1 MVSNWVRRVLS
12 PVVQF
17 RESEFATGLMMFA
30 YSFLAMTA
38 YNVVKPITRSK
49 FISSLGA
56 DNLPYVQLAAGLL
69 IGVLMQGYSVLVA
82 RLPRRYVAPLTLAG
96 MSGLLV
102 AFWFLF
108 RTAGD
113 WVSVAFY
120 LLGLI
125 LGLLLI
131 SQFWTLANDI
141 YDARQA
147 KRVFGFIGGGSSL
160 GGMTGAGLTA
170 LVVSR
175 VGTENL
181 LLCSAAILLL
191 CAGLVALIV
200 RREAAAGRGGAVA
213 AEEEGVGGKE
223 AFRLLR
229 ESRHLQIIAL
239 VIAFAAVG
247 AGLIEQQLNMAAEA
261 FKGRSATD
269 NLTEFLAQVTLY
281 LSAIGFFIQ
290 VALTSRIH
298 RYLGVGFALLVLP
311 TSLGVTGVVMLLN
324 AALWAPALARILD
337 TSLRYTLDKT
347 TREVLFLP
355 LPTALKYR
363 AKPFVDVT
371 VDRFAKGLAALL
383 ALVLIKPWGLGLNWQ
398 QISYASLAVMA
409 PVGVHR
415 RPRAARVPRH
425 LPPQHRDG
433 GRSRPRRRGPT
444 SPTPRRWRRW
454 SRRLARILDTS
465 LRYTLDK
472 TTREVLFLPLPTAL
486 KYRAK
491 PFVDVTVDRFAKG
504 LAALLAL
511 VLIKPWGLGLNW
523 QQISYASLAV
533 MAPVGGH
540 RRARAARVPGHL
552 PPQHR
557 AAGGRRRRRRG
568 PTSPIPRRWRP
579 SSRSSRTPT
588 RGGCS
593 TPSSC
598 SRP

>member
-1 MVSNWVRRVLS
+1 MGNNWLRRVLS
-12 PVVQF
+12 PVAQL
-17 RESEFATGLMMFA
+17 REGELATGLMMFA

-38 YNVVKPITRSK
+38 YNVIKPITRSK

-96 MSGLLV
+96 MSALLV
-102 AFWFLF
+102 GFWFLF

-113 WVSVAFY
+113 WVSVGFY

-181 LLCSAAILLL
+181 LLCSAGILLL
-191 CAGLVALIV
+191 CAGLVTLIV
-200 RREAAAGRGGAVA
+200 QAGGRCRPQRLRRRG
-213 AEEEGVGGKE
+213 EEEGVGGKE

-290 VALTSRIH
+290 VAPH
-298 RYLGVGFALLVLP
+298 EP
-311 TSLGVTGVVMLLN
+311 D
-324 AALWAPALARILD
+324 P
-337 TSLRYTLDKT
+337 
-347 TREVLFLP
+347 P
-355 LPTALKYR
+355 LPGR
-363 AKPFVDVT
+363 
-371 VDRFAKGLAALL
+371 GL
-383 ALVLIKPWGLGLNWQ
+383 
-398 QISYASLAVMA
+398 
-409 PVGVHR
+409 
-415 RPRAARVPRH
+415 RAARAPDEPGRDWPRH
-425 LPPQHRDG
+425 APERRPVG
-433 GRSRPRRRGPT
+433 PGPGARPRHVAALHARQDHARGPV
-444 SPTPRRWRRW
+444 PP
-454 SRRLARILDTS
+454 AAD
-465 LRYTLDK
+465 
-472 TTREVLFLPLPTAL
+472 
-486 KYRAK
+486 RASS
-491 PFVDVTVDRFAKG
+491 T
-504 LAALLAL
+504 
-511 VLIKPWGLGLNW
+511 
-523 QQISYASLAV
+523 
-533 MAPVGGH
+533 
-540 RRARAARVPGHL
+540 
-552 PPQHR
+552 
-557 AAGGRRRRRRG
+557 G
-568 PTSPIPRRWRP
+568 P
-579 SSRSSRTPT
+579 SRSWT
-588 RGGCS
+588 
-593 TPSSC
+593 
-598 SRP
+598 